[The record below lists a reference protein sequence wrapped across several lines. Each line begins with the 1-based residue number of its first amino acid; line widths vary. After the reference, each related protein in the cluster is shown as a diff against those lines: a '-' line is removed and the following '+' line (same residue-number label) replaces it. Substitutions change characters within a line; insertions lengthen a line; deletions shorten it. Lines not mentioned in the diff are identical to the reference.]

1 MGADIEERPDGFR
14 LPGRRPG
21 SRAPF
26 RGARVSSG
34 GDHRHGDGARR
45 RRAARRDGPT
55 VVEDVDCIA
64 TSYPDFVPTCRMLA
78 GPDAVEIV
86 A

>member
-1 MGADIEERPDGFR
+1 MA
-14 LPGRRPG
+14 L
-21 SRAPF
+21 
-26 RGARVSSG
+26 VV
-34 GDHRHGDGARR
+34 
-45 RRAARRDGPT
+45 AALLADGPS
-55 VVEDVDCIA
+55 VVESIDCVA